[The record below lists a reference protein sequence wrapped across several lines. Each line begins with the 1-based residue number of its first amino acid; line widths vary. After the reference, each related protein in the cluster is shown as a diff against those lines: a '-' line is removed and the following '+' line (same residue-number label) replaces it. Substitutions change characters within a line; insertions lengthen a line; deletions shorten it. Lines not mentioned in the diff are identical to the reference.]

1 MSCRQLLAISPCT
14 CFSSNQSCGFR
25 HLSLARRKSRNEGW
39 SRRIEYVWFS
49 GIFRMEWRSSSVW
62 FMADFA
68 LLSSC
73 QIVPRCAWRCL
84 VATAW
89 WRQRGT
95 AAWQIF
101 ILHRF
106 NRHTSSSPPS
116 APLADNVRPLDPLL
130 FLSSLLILVFSR
142 SVSLLIDHF
151 LILSCNHF
159 VSLIHV
165 ILGSSFEQIL

>member
-89 WRQRGT
+89 WRQRGGDSVT
-95 AAWQIF
+95 WAIAAWQTF
-101 ILHRF
+101 MYLKSSILHRF
-106 NRHTSSSPPS
+106 KRHTSSSPPS
-116 APLADNVRPLDPLL
+116 AQFD
-130 FLSSLLILVFSR
+130 SSLARASADRGSKRITIAPIIFLKSSKSSTFS
-142 SVSLLIDHF
+142 SSL
-151 LILSCNHF
+151 
-159 VSLIHV
+159 
-165 ILGSSFEQIL
+165 